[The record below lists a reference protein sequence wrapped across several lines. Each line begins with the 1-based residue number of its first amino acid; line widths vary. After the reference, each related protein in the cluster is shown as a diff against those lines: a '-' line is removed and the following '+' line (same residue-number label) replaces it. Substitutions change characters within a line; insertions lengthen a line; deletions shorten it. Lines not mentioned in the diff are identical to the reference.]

1 MAHLDSG
8 DPQPP
13 PPWPFPRDQ
22 GVLPCLGVATR
33 SSRTPAGRAVP
44 CPGATGYSN
53 LYFLK
58 TAGERAF
65 GWEGGEA
72 PQHLFALFR
81 CRSPALPGGGS
92 KWEEPIFPPPIGA
105 TLSRGESV
113 PLYALGGGGG
123 EQN

>member
-13 PPWPFPRDQ
+13 PPWPFPREQ

-72 PQHLFALFR
+72 PSIS
-81 CRSPALPGGGS
+81 CSRSPALPGGGS